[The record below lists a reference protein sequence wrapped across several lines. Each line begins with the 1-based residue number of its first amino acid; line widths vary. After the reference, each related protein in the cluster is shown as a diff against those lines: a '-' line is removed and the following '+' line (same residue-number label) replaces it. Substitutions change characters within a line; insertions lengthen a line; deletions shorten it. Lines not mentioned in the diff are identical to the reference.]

1 MNFLQ
6 TIERKFNKR
15 YYRLLAKKQKSDY
28 IQKNYIAKDKL
39 ILFFVPNDFNFI
51 SGGILSICTIFDSI
65 KKFEKL
71 HKSDVFA
78 SFLPHFKEKFAKYH
92 RFKNDLVIFNFEEIK
107 NLYPTLDTLEI
118 HIPEIF
124 IKDLVNTIG
133 QKSAFNEWLKNCKN
147 IKINILNQNDF
158 YMPDAKYVEDLK
170 QLTASITMTVA
181 HEKYATLD
189 KRNQYNIPL
198 HLFSPW
204 LSPTPYA
211 YSHYS
216 EKENIIVLSPDEIEK
231 KIYPTELT
239 REDIVT
245 KLKTELPLYKLIT
258 IRDMKY
264 DTYKSL
270 IGKAKFAIT
279 FGEGLDG
286 YFIEPLFSGS
296 ISFAVK
302 NPIFFNYQFE
312 DARTVFPSYDALM
325 EGIIDTIKKLDN
337 EKEYDNLNNDLIQ
350 RAKSIYSLERLES
363 NIENYYLGNIDFK

>member
-15 YYRLLAKKQKSDY
+15 YYRLLAKKQKSEY
-28 IQKNYIAKDKL
+28 IENNYCAKNKL

-51 SGGILSICTIFDSI
+51 SGGILSICTIFESI
-65 KKFEKL
+65 KKFKKI
-71 HKSDVFA
+71 HNSDVFA

-124 IKDLVNTIG
+124 IKDLVHTIG
-133 QKSAFNEWLKNCKN
+133 QKSAFNEWIGNCKN
-147 IKINILNQNDF
+147 LKINILNQNDF
-158 YMPDAKYVEDLK
+158 YMPDSKYIEELK
-170 QLTASITMTVA
+170 QLTTAITMTVA
-181 HEKYATLD
+181 HEKYATLE
-189 KRNQYNIPL
+189 KRKQYKIPL

-204 LSPTPYA
+204 LTPTPY
-211 YSHYS
+211 HYCKYE
-216 EKENIIVLSPDEIEK
+216 EKENTIVLSPDVIEK
-231 KIYPTELT
+231 KIYPTSIT
-239 REDIVT
+239 REDVVMLLR
-245 KLKTELPLYKLIT
+245 KELPNYRLVT
-258 IRDMKY
+258 IKDMKY

-270 IGKAKFAIT
+270 IGKAKFALT

-302 NPIFFNYQFE
+302 NPIFFNHQFE
-312 DARTVFPSYDALM
+312 DVSTVFPSYEALM
-325 EGIIDTIKKLDN
+325 KGIVDAIKKLDTQ
-337 EKEYDNLNNDLIQ
+337 KEYDDLNNDLIQ
-350 RAKSIYSLERLES
+350 KAKSIYSLERLES

>member
-28 IQKNYIAKDKL
+28 IQKNYISKDKL

-51 SGGILSICTIFDSI
+51 SGGILSICSIFNSI
-65 KKFEKL
+65 KKFKNL
-71 HKSDVFA
+71 HNSDVFA

-92 RFKNDLVIFNFEEIK
+92 RFKNDLVIFNFNEIIT
-107 NLYPTLDTLEI
+107 LYPELETLEI

-124 IKDLVNTIG
+124 IKDLAETIG
-133 QKSAFNEWLKNCKN
+133 TESSFNEWLKNSKN

-158 YMPDAKYVEDLK
+158 YMPEQNFIEKLK
-170 QLTASITMTVA
+170 QITSNITMTVA

-189 KRNQYNIPL
+189 KKNQYNIPL

-204 LSPTPYA
+204 VSPTPYHFCK
-211 YSHYS
+211 YE
-216 EKENIIVLSPDEIEK
+216 EKENTIVLSPDAIEK
-231 KIYPTELT
+231 KIYPTSIT
-239 REDIVT
+239 REDVVMLLR
-245 KLKTELPLYKLIT
+245 KELPNYRLVT
-258 IRDMKY
+258 IKDMKY

-302 NPIFFNYQFE
+302 NPIFFNHQFE
-312 DARTVFPSYDALM
+312 DVSTVFPSYEELMKGIVDA
-325 EGIIDTIKKLDN
+325 IKKLDN
-337 EKEYDNLNNDLIQ
+337 KKEYEDLNNDLIQ

>member
-15 YYRLLAKKQKSDY
+15 YYRLLSKKQKSDY
-28 IQKNYIAKDKL
+28 IKKNHVAKDKL

-51 SGGILSICTIFDSI
+51 SGGILSICSIFNSI
-65 KKFEKL
+65 KKFRTI

-92 RFKNDLVIFNFEEIK
+92 RFKNDLVIFNFNEIIA
-107 NLYPTLDTLEI
+107 LYPKLETLEI

-124 IKDLVNTIG
+124 IKDLAATVGT
-133 QKSAFNEWLKNCKN
+133 KSAFNSWLKNCDY

-158 YMPDAKYVEDLK
+158 YMPEQKFLEELK
-170 QLTASITMTVA
+170 QITPNITMTVA
-181 HEKYATLD
+181 HEKYASAE

-204 LSPTPYA
+204 VSPTPYL
-211 YSHYS
+211 YSRYCD
-216 EKENIIVLSPDEIEK
+216 KKNIIVLSPDEIEK
-231 KIYPTELT
+231 NIYQTDLKRQDILLKI
-239 REDIVT
+239 
-245 KLKTELPLYKLIT
+245 KKELPDYKFIT
-258 IRDMKY
+258 IKDMKY
-264 DTYKSL
+264 NTYKKL
-270 IGKAKFAIT
+270 IGKAKFALT

-302 NPIFFNYQFE
+302 NPIFFNHHFE
-312 DARTVFPSYDALM
+312 NAQTVYPNYENLLEKIVED
-325 EGIIDTIKKLDN
+325 IKNLDQESAYN
-337 EKEYDNLNNDLIQ
+337 SLNDDLIVK
-350 RAKSIYSLERLES
+350 AKSIYSLERLES